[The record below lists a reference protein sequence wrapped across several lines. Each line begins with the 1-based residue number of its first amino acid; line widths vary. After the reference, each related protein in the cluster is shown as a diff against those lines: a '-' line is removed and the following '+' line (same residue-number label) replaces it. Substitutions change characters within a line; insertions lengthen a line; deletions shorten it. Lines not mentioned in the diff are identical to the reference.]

1 MLKYVEINVSKDL
14 KRGNKDIEK
23 VKDLVR
29 NYFEQNNIWYTSRVD
44 GVFVVKLKDYR
55 CQLRLKLNNFIQE
68 N

>member
-14 KRGNKDIEK
+14 KIGDKDEQKINH
-23 VKDLVR
+23 LII
-29 NYFEQNNIWYTSRVD
+29 NYFEQKKIYYRNLGD